1 MKLKKKCQSAV
12 LSFLER
18 RYPGIR
24 DIVNLLGK
32 YFVKLKQMTWWYLVN
47 VLELL
52 DKVHLLITSTKI

>member
-24 DIVNLLGK
+24 DIVKLLGK
-32 YFVKLKQMTWWYLVN
+32 NLEKLKQFTVF
-47 VLELL
+47 
-52 DKVHLLITSTKI
+52 

>member
-32 YFVKLKQMTWWYLVN
+32 YFIKQFTFTETRAQEIQHSN
-47 VLELL
+47 
-52 DKVHLLITSTKI
+52 